1 MESTNN
7 RMHKTKDWKRSSSE
21 DATEATRSEELVTEG
36 RLNRHADHRP
46 S

>member
-7 RMHKTKDWKRSSSE
+7 RMHKTKDWKRSLEE
-21 DATEATRSEELVTEG
+21 DATEATRSQELVTKG
-36 RLNRHADHRP
+36 RLNRRADHRP